1 MFGLGFSKLVLLAVV
16 VLAVWY
22 GFKYVGRVEEVRQ
35 NLKRARDAADR
46 AQSRARGRARIEAE
60 DMVPCKICGTYV
72 SAKGAR
78 SCGRPDCPWR
88 G

>member
-1 MFGLGFSKLVLLAVV
+1 MFGLGFSKLALLVIV

-46 AQSRARGRARIEAE
+46 AQSRTRGRARIEAE
-60 DMVPCKICGTYV
+60 DMVKCRVCDAYV
-72 SAKGAR
+72 AASGAAR
-78 SCGRPDCPWR
+78 CGRSDCPW
-88 G
+88 